1 MSGYTASFTVIRPDN
16 QRYEL
21 KQCRMDYSKRVIYTK
36 DLSISIQ
43 QGDKLFKQNKDGY
56 IESYLV
62 IHVRAK
68 IALNGVVAIHILQF

>member
-1 MSGYTASFTVIRPDN
+1 MSGYTASFTVIRSDN

-43 QGDKLFKQNKDGY
+43 QGDKLFKQNRDGY

-68 IALNGVVAIHILQF
+68 IALNRVVAIHILQF